1 MRSKQRPR
9 QTSPVTGRDDL
20 PGIDL
25 GASARQIGLM
35 ETSSGAQYGL
45 GAIAVAL
52 LAAVLIR
59 PISRALRAWFR
70 Q

>member
-9 QTSPVTGRDDL
+9 RIGRSQSRHDQTPV
-20 PGIDL
+20 DL

-35 ETSSGAQYGL
+35 ETSSGAAYGI
-45 GAIAVAL
+45 GAIVLALVA
-52 LAAVLIR
+52 AILIT
-59 PISRALRAWFR
+59 PVNRALRAWFR